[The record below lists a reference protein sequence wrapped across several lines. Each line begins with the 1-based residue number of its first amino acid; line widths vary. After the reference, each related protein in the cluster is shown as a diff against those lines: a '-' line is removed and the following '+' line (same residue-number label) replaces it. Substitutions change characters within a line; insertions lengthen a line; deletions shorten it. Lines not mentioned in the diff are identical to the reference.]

1 MQAAPPDRVR
11 LKAESRSAAAS
22 RLRGRRHNP
31 MAKTKTCNVGLIG
44 QGFMGRTHSNA
55 YLKVAKFFTK
65 LPMEP
70 VMHTVFGQKEEKP
83 QIFADRWGWQN
94 HDTDWKRVIHNE
106 EIDFIDIV
114 TPNFMHMPPA
124 MEALEAGK
132 PVATEKPIAGT
143 LKDAKEMVDAA
154 KKAKVPTFVWYNY
167 RRCPAV
173 ALAHQL
179 VKAGKIG
186 RIFHVRAI
194 YLQDWGG
201 PDTPLLWRFQKKL
214 AGSGAHG
221 DLNAHIVDMARFI
234 TGDEISEISGS
245 VAETFIKQRAL
256 LDQGSGGGIA
266 SGAKG
271 KKKMGK
277 SDVDDAVLFLA
288 RFKGGAVG
296 SFECSR
302 LATGWKNQNGIE
314 VHGEKGAIRFRFEDM
329 NHLEYYDATADM
341 KVQGW
346 TKIMATSGGNHPYV
360 EAYWPDAHILGYEH
374 GFINQAA
381 DLMTAL
387 AGKKP
392 VVPIPDF
399 ADAYE
404 TQRVLEAALLSAKNR
419 CAVKMSEVK

>member
-1 MQAAPPDRVR
+1 
-11 LKAESRSAAAS
+11 
-22 RLRGRRHNP
+22 
-31 MAKTKTCNVGLIG
+31 MAKVCNVGLIG

-55 YLKVAKFFTK
+55 YLKVGKFFND
-65 LPMEP
+65 LPRMP
-70 VMHTVFGQKEEKP
+70 VMHTVFGMKQENPEV
-83 QIFADRWGWQN
+83 FAARWGWQN
-94 HDTDWKRVIHNE
+94 ASTDWKAVINDPN
-106 EIDFIDIV
+106 IDFVDIV

-124 MEALEAGK
+124 MEALAAGK

-143 LKDAKEMVDAA
+143 LADAREMVKAA
-154 KKAKVPTFVWYNY
+154 KKSKAKTFVWYNY

-186 RIFHVRAI
+186 RIFHVRCI

-221 DLNAHIVDMARFI
+221 DLNAHIIDMARFI
-234 TGDEISEISGS
+234 TGDEITEISGAI
-245 VAETFIKQRAL
+245 AETFIKQRNL
-256 LDQGSGGGIA
+256 VSQGAAGGIA
-266 SGAKG
+266 GGAKG
-271 KKKMGK
+271 KVKKGR

-288 RFKGGAVG
+288 RFKKGAAA

-302 LATGWKNQNGIE
+302 LATGCKNQNGIE
-314 VHGEKGAIRFRFEDM
+314 IHGDKGALRFRFEDM
-329 NHLEYYDATADM
+329 NYLEYYDNTADA

-346 TKIMATSGGNHPYV
+346 TKIMCTSAGNHPYID
-360 EAYWPDAHILGYEH
+360 AWWPDAHILGYEH
-374 GFINQAA
+374 GFINQAS
-381 DLMTAL
+381 DIMRVL

-419 CAVKMSEVK
+419 CAIKMSEVK